1 LSIAEE
7 FSAARAS
14 EPLAVQPPSR
24 RRYGGSALDF
34 CTMSRFT
41 FVSAGESHGPQLTV
55 IVTGMPA
62 GVRLNRDRI
71 NRDMARRQHGYG
83 RGGRMKI
90 EHDEAEIAGGVRG
103 GETLGSPIAIV
114 IRNDDFKNWEA
125 AMGVWDVDAAD
136 AEKRRVHAPRPG
148 HVDLIGGMKYDRRD
162 LRDVLERASAR
173 ETASRVAA
181 GAIAKE
187 LLRNFGIEFRSG
199 VVSLGAAGDPDYAA
213 TWDEL
218 AAVDDD
224 SPLRAV
230 NKQSEAAMVAEV
242 DKAREAGETLGGTI
256 VVAAHNV
263 PVGLGSYV
271 QWNEKLDGRI
281 AQAILSIHA
290 VKAVAIGDG
299 VAAAQ
304 RVGSDVHDAIYFN
317 DERRYHRTTNR
328 AGGLEGG
335 VTNGQDVVVRAYMK
349 PISTL
354 RRGLPSVDIETR
366 EPHRSQWERSDV
378 TAVPA
383 CGVVCEVM
391 LAITLADAM
400 REKFGGDSLGEM
412 RANFEAYRQR
422 VLNY

>member
-1 LSIAEE
+1 
-7 FSAARAS
+7 
-14 EPLAVQPPSR
+14 
-24 RRYGGSALDF
+24 
-34 CTMSRFT
+34 MSRFT
-41 FVSAGESHGPQLTV
+41 FLSAGESHGPQLTV
-55 IVTGMPA
+55 IVTGVPA
-62 GVRLNRDRI
+62 GVHLDRDRI
-71 NRDMARRQHGYG
+71 NRDLARRQHGYG

-90 EHDEAEIAGGVRG
+90 EQDEIEIVGGVRG
-103 GETLGSPIAIV
+103 GETLGSPIAIN
-114 IRNDDFKNWEA
+114 IRNADFKNWEA
-125 AMGVWDVDAAD
+125 AMGVWEVDADEAH
-136 AEKRRVHAPRPG
+136 KRRVHAPRPG

-187 LLRNFGIEFRSG
+187 LLRAFGIELRSG
-199 VVSLGAAGDPDYAA
+199 VVSIGAAGDPDRAT
-213 TWDEL
+213 TWDDL
-218 AAVDDD
+218 GGVDDD
-224 SPLRAV
+224 SPMRAV
-230 NKQSEAAMVAEV
+230 DRDAEAAMVAEV

-256 VVAAHNV
+256 VAAAHNV
-263 PVGLGSYV
+263 PIGLGSYV

-304 RVGSDVHDAIYFN
+304 RVGSEVHDPIYYGE
-317 DERRYHRTTNR
+317 ERRYYRNSNR

-354 RRGLPSVDIETR
+354 RRGLPSVDIETH

-383 CGVVCEVM
+383 CGVVCEAM
-391 LAITLADAM
+391 LAIALADAM

-412 RANFEAYRQR
+412 RSNFTAYMARIR
-422 VLNY
+422 EY

>member
-1 LSIAEE
+1 
-7 FSAARAS
+7 
-14 EPLAVQPPSR
+14 
-24 RRYGGSALDF
+24 
-34 CTMSRFT
+34 MSRFT
-41 FVSAGESHGPQLTV
+41 FLSAGESHGPQLTV
-55 IVTGMPA
+55 IVTGVPA
-62 GVRLNRDRI
+62 GVHLDRDRMNRDL
-71 NRDMARRQHGYG
+71 ARRQHGYG

-90 EHDEAEIAGGVRG
+90 EHDEMEIVGGVRG

-114 IRNDDFKNWEA
+114 IRNADFKNWEA
-125 AMGVWDVDAAD
+125 AMGVWEVDADEAH
-136 AEKRRVHAPRPG
+136 KRRVHAPRPG
-148 HVDLIGGMKYDRRD
+148 HVDLIGGMKYERRD

-187 LLRNFGIEFRSG
+187 LLRSFGIDLRSG
-199 VVSLGAAGDPDYAA
+199 VVSIGSAGDPDRAT
-213 TWDEL
+213 TWDDL
-218 AAVDDD
+218 GAVDDD
-224 SPLRAV
+224 SPMRAV
-230 NKQSEAAMVAEV
+230 DRDAEAAMVAEV

-256 VVAAHNV
+256 VAAAHGV
-263 PVGLGSYV
+263 PISLGSYV

-304 RVGSDVHDAIYFN
+304 RVGSEVHDPIYF
-317 DERRYHRTTNR
+317 DEERRYHRTSNR

-354 RRGLPSVDIETR
+354 RRGLPSVDIETH
-366 EPHRSQWERSDV
+366 EPRRSQWERSDV

-383 CGVVCEVM
+383 CGVVCEAM
-391 LAITLADAM
+391 LAIALADAM

-412 RANFEAYRQR
+412 KANYEAYATRLR
-422 VLNY
+422 AY

>member
-1 LSIAEE
+1 
-7 FSAARAS
+7 
-14 EPLAVQPPSR
+14 
-24 RRYGGSALDF
+24 
-34 CTMSRFT
+34 MSRFT

-62 GVRLNRDRI
+62 GVRLDRERI

-90 EHDEAEIAGGVRG
+90 EHDEAEIAAGVRG

-114 IRNDDFKNWEA
+114 VRNDDFKNWEA

-199 VVSLGAAGDPDYAA
+199 VVSLGAAGNPDYAA

-230 NKQSEAAMVAEV
+230 NKDAEAAMVAEV
-242 DKAREAGETLGGTI
+242 DSAREAGETLGGTI

-263 PVGLGSYV
+263 PIGLGSYV

-304 RVGSDVHDAIYFN
+304 RVGSEVHDAIYFD

-354 RRGLPSVDIETR
+354 RRGLPSVDIDTR

-383 CGVVCEVM
+383 CGVVCEAM

-412 RANFEAYRQR
+412 ISNFE
-422 VLNY
+422 NYVSRISSY

>member
-1 LSIAEE
+1 MR
-7 FSAARAS
+7 FS
-14 EPLAVQPPSR
+14 
-24 RRYGGSALDF
+24 
-34 CTMSRFT
+34 FT
-41 FVSAGESHGPQLTV
+41 TAGESHGPQLTI

-62 GVRLNRDRI
+62 GVGLDRDRI
-71 NRDMARRQHGYG
+71 NSDLARRQHGYG

-90 EHDEAEIAGGVRG
+90 EHDTAEIVGGIRG
-103 GETLGSPIAIV
+103 GETLGSPIAII
-114 IRNDDFKNWEA
+114 IRNLDHENWRS
-125 AMGVWDVDAAD
+125 AMDPWEIDSAE
-136 AEKRRVHAPRPG
+136 AEKRRVHSPRPG
-148 HVDLIGGMKYDRRD
+148 HVDLVGGMKYARRD

-187 LLRNFGIEFRSG
+187 LLRAFQIEIRSG
-199 VVSLGAAGDPDYAA
+199 VISVGSAGDPEYSP
-213 TWDEL
+213 TWNEL
-218 AAVDDD
+218 LAVDEE

-230 NKQSEAAMVAEV
+230 RRADEETMVKAI
-242 DKAREAGETLGGTI
+242 DAAREAGETLGGTI
-256 VVAAHNV
+256 VIAAHGV

-271 QWNEKLDGRI
+271 QWTEKLDGRI
-281 AQAILSIHA
+281 GQAILSIHA

-299 VAAAQ
+299 VSGAR
-304 RVGSDVHDAIYFN
+304 RVGSEVHDPIYF
-317 DERRYHRTTNR
+317 DEERRYHRTTNR

-335 VTNGQDVVVRAYMK
+335 VTNGQDVVVRAFMK

-383 CGVVCEVM
+383 CGVVCEAM

-412 RANFEAYRQR
+412 KRNYDGYVESLRQ
-422 VLNY
+422 Y

>member
-1 LSIAEE
+1 
-7 FSAARAS
+7 
-14 EPLAVQPPSR
+14 
-24 RRYGGSALDF
+24 
-34 CTMSRFT
+34 MSRFT
-41 FVSAGESHGPQLTV
+41 FLSAGESHGPQLTI
-55 IVTGMPA
+55 IVTGVPA
-62 GVRLNRDRI
+62 GVRLDRDRI
-71 NRDMARRQHGYG
+71 NRDLARRQHGYG

-90 EHDEAEIAGGVRG
+90 EHDEIEIVGGVRG

-125 AMGVWDVDAAD
+125 AMGVWEIDADEAH
-136 AEKRRVHAPRPG
+136 KRRVHAPRPG

-187 LLRNFGIEFRSG
+187 LLRAFGIDLRSG
-199 VVSLGAAGDPDYAA
+199 VVSIGPAGDPDRAT
-213 TWDEL
+213 TWDDL
-218 AAVDDD
+218 GAVDDD
-224 SPLRAV
+224 SPMRAV
-230 NKQSEAAMVAEV
+230 DRDAEAAMVAAV
-242 DKAREAGETLGGTI
+242 DQAREAGETLGGTI
-256 VVAAHNV
+256 VAAAHNV
-263 PVGLGSYV
+263 PIGLGSYV

-299 VAAAQ
+299 VAAAR
-304 RVGSDVHDAIYFN
+304 RVGSEVHDPIYF
-317 DERRYHRTTNR
+317 DEERRYHRTSNR

-354 RRGLPSVDIETR
+354 RRGLPSVDIETH
-366 EPHRSQWERSDV
+366 ESHRSQWERSDV

-383 CGVVCEVM
+383 CGVVCEAM
-391 LAITLADAM
+391 LAIALADAM

-412 RANFEAYRQR
+412 RANYEGFTQR
-422 VLNY
+422 LSKY

>member
-1 LSIAEE
+1 
-7 FSAARAS
+7 
-14 EPLAVQPPSR
+14 
-24 RRYGGSALDF
+24 
-34 CTMSRFT
+34 MSSFHFT
-41 FVSAGESHGPQLTV
+41 TAGESHGPQLTI
-55 IVTGMPA
+55 IVQGIPA
-62 GVRLNRDRI
+62 GLVLDRANI
-71 NRDMARRQHGYG
+71 NRDLRRRQHGYG

-90 EHDEAEIAGGVRG
+90 ESDEAEITAGVRG
-103 GETLGSPIAIV
+103 GETLGSPIAMT
-114 IRNDDFKNWEA
+114 IRNRDFENWRG
-125 AMGVWDVDAAD
+125 AMDPWELDD
-136 AEKRRVHAPRPG
+136 AEVHKRRVHAPRPG
-148 HVDLIGGMKYDRRD
+148 HVDLAGGMKYGRRD
-162 LRDVLERASAR
+162 LRDILERASAR

-187 LLRNFGIEFRSG
+187 LLRAFGIEIRSG
-199 VVSLGAAGDPDYAA
+199 VASVGPVGDPSYAP

-218 AAVDDD
+218 TAVDDD

-230 NKQSEAAMVAEV
+230 HREHEAAMIAEV

-256 VVAAHNV
+256 VVAARGV

-299 VAAAQ
+299 VGAST
-304 RVGSDVHDAIYFN
+304 RIGSEVHDALYF
-317 DERRYHRTTNR
+317 DEERRYHRTTNR

-335 VTNGQDVVVRAYMK
+335 VTNGEDVVVRAFMK

-366 EPHRSQWERSDV
+366 EAHRSQWERSDV

-383 CGVVCEVM
+383 CGVVCEAM
-391 LAITLADAM
+391 LAIVLANAM
-400 REKFGGDSLGEM
+400 REKFGGDTLAEM
-412 RANFEAYRQR
+412 RRNYEAYVDELRR
-422 VLNY
+422 F

>member
-1 LSIAEE
+1 
-7 FSAARAS
+7 
-14 EPLAVQPPSR
+14 
-24 RRYGGSALDF
+24 
-34 CTMSRFT
+34 MSRFT
-41 FVSAGESHGPQLTV
+41 FLSAGESHGPQLTV
-55 IVTGMPA
+55 IVTGMPS
-62 GVRLNRDRI
+62 GVRLDRDRI

-90 EHDEAEIAGGVRG
+90 EHDEAEMAGGVRG

-114 IRNDDFKNWEA
+114 VRNDDFKNWEA
-125 AMGVWDVDAAD
+125 AMGVWDVDPAE

-162 LRDVLERASAR
+162 LRDILERASAR

-230 NKQSEAAMVAEV
+230 NKDSEAAMVAEV

-256 VVAAHNV
+256 VVAAHNI
-263 PVGLGSYV
+263 PIGLGSYV

-281 AQAILSIHA
+281 AQAVLSIHA

-304 RVGSDVHDAIYFN
+304 RIGSEVHDPIYFN

-354 RRGLPSVDIETR
+354 RRGLASVDIDTR

-383 CGVVCEVM
+383 CGVVCEAM

-400 REKFGGDSLGEM
+400 REKFGGDSLREM
-412 RANFEAYRQR
+412 LSNFESYSARIEKF
-422 VLNY
+422 